1 MTDNNSN
8 EAQIDKLKNII
19 ATSSDPTAKATAEKM
34 LQRLEAQGGVAV
46 MAQQQGVGL
55 DPNAQAVLDALSIAM
70 SKGLSKA
77 SDIRQEIEDILKI
90 RKISEQ
96 DLSDSLRALITSS
109 RKLELTIHQIS
120 GTISKTTTQE
130 TFLKLELT
138 QKLLSDLRARN
149 NSYLYGG
156 AGTGKTYSAE
166 EIASMLNWEL
176 ITINCSQYTSPLDI
190 LGGQTIEGY
199 QEGRLSQAWANV
211 VVDSD
216 GRSRKVDGVVLL
228 LDELPKIDPNTAG
241 LLNDALA
248 KVKPNKFEI
257 ATNGAIIPL
266 MPKIRNGRGQELTL
280 GNLYVIGTG
289 NVPLNTIDP
298 DYEANFKQDLSLQD
312 RFIGSCYKVKVPF
325 EYELNNI
332 MKGYAFIWIFLSK
345 IRLQIAELK
354 ASSQAFVSLRIMI
367 NAKETYRTYR
377 DVLDDMKNNNVDLV
391 TNPKTI
397 VDTME
402 SFFDLFKPAI
412 RENIVNAVDFD
423 GFKKI
428 VKEKDKMPWTNSR
441 NQDPNRKP
449 NDFDTASE
457 LKEAVGLIKDLEA
470 KI

>member
-8 EAQIDKLKNII
+8 EKQIDKLKEII
-19 ATSSDPTAKATAEKM
+19 ANSSDATAKATAEKM
-34 LQRLEAQGGVAV
+34 LQRLEAQGAVAV
-46 MAQQQGVGL
+46 MSQAQGVSL
-55 DPNAQAVLDALSIAM
+55 DPNVQALLDGLNNAL

-77 SDIRQEIEDILKI
+77 TDIRQEIEDIFKI
-90 RKISEQ
+90 RKITEQ
-96 DLSDSLRALITSS
+96 DLSDSLRALITSN

-120 GTISKTTTQE
+120 GSISKTTTQE
-130 TFLKLELT
+130 KFLKLGLT

-166 EIASMLNWEL
+166 EIANMLNWEL

-199 QEGRLSQAWANV
+199 QEGRLSQAWSNE
-211 VVDSD
+211 VVDAD
-216 GRSRKVDGVVLL
+216 GRTRKVEGVVLL

-248 KVKPNKFEI
+248 KVKPTKTD
-257 ATNGAIIPL
+257 ATTLLPI

-325 EYELNNI
+325 EYELDDI

-391 TNPKTI
+391 TNPKTLI
-397 VDTME
+397 DTMD

-412 RENIVNAVDFD
+412 RENMINAVDYD
-423 GFKKI
+423 GFKQI

-441 NQDPNRKP
+441 NQDPNRKQ
-449 NDFDTASE
+449 NDFDTPSE
-457 LKEAVGLIKDLEA
+457 LKDAKALITELEQN
-470 KI
+470 I

>member
-109 RKLELTIHQIS
+109 RKLELTIHQIG
-120 GTISKTTTQE
+120 GTISLTTTQE
-130 TFLKLELT
+130 KFLKLDLT
-138 QKLLSDLRARN
+138 QMLLSDLRARN

-156 AGTGKTYSAE
+156 AGTGKTFSAK

-199 QEGRLSQAWANV
+199 QEGRLSQAWSNI
-211 VVDSD
+211 VVDPD
-216 GRSRKVDGVVLL
+216 GRTRKVDGVVLL

-248 KVKPNKFEI
+248 EVKPTKFDNTTMLPI
-257 ATNGAIIPL
+257 
-266 MPKIRNGRGQELTL
+266 MPTIRNGKGQKLTL

-289 NVPLNTIDP
+289 NVPLNTLDP

-312 RFIGSCYKVKVPF
+312 RFIGSCYKVIVPF
-325 EYELNNI
+325 DYELNNI
-332 MKGYAFIWIFLSK
+332 MFGYAFIWIFLSK
-345 IRLQIAELK
+345 VRLQIAELK

-391 TNPKTI
+391 TKPKTV

-412 RENIVNAVDFD
+412 RANMVNAVDFE

-441 NQDPNRKP
+441 IKDPNRP
-449 NDFDTASE
+449 SNNFNTPSE
-457 LKEAVGLIKDLEA
+457 LKEATALIKDLEA

>member
-8 EAQIDKLKNII
+8 EKQIDKLKEII
-19 ATSSDPTAKATAEKM
+19 ANSSDATAKATAEKM
-34 LQRLEAQGGVAV
+34 LQRLEAQGAVAV
-46 MAQQQGVGL
+46 MSQAQGLNL
-55 DPNAQAVLDALSIAM
+55 DPNVQALLDGLNNAL

-77 SDIRQEIEDILKI
+77 TDIRQEIEDIFKV
-90 RKISEQ
+90 RKITEQ
-96 DLSDSLRALITSS
+96 DLSDSLRALITSN

-120 GTISKTTTQE
+120 GSISKTTTQE
-130 TFLKLELT
+130 KFLKLPLT

-166 EIASMLNWEL
+166 EIANMLNWEL

-199 QEGRLSQAWANV
+199 QEGRLSQAWSNE
-211 VVDSD
+211 VVDAD
-216 GRSRKVDGVVLL
+216 GRTRKVEGVVLL

-248 KVKPNKFEI
+248 KVKPTKTD
-257 ATNGAIIPL
+257 ATTLLPI
-266 MPKIRNGRGQELTL
+266 MPKIRNGKGQELTL

-312 RFIGSCYKVKVPF
+312 RFIGSCYKVKVPY
-325 EYELNNI
+325 EYELNDI

-391 TNPKTI
+391 TNPKTLI
-397 VDTME
+397 DTMD

-412 RENIVNAVDFD
+412 RENMINAVDYD
-423 GFKKI
+423 GFKMI

-441 NQDPNRKP
+441 NQDPNRKQ
-449 NDFDTASE
+449 NDFDTPSE
-457 LKEAVGLIKDLEA
+457 LKDAKALITELEQN
-470 KI
+470 I